1 MDKKNYRRGVGM
13 IIMNHEGRF
22 WLGQRI
28 GTDTWQFPQGGIDK
42 GESVREA
49 MYRELQ
55 EETGLEKEV
64 VEIVSISKRWLVY
77 HIPHLF
83 QRHNKKFD
91 GAMQKWYLL
100 KLTGNDSDF
109 KLDTSGHAEFD
120 DWKWVDYWRPV
131 DEVIKFKREVYE
143 DMLKALAPILFNNEH
158 SIPTKL
164 SRPLQFSAIK
174 L

>member
-13 IIMNHEGRF
+13 IIMNKDSQF
-22 WLGQRI
+22 WLGKRI
-28 GTDTWQFPQGGIDK
+28 NTEAWQFPQGGIDK

-55 EETGLEKEV
+55 EETGLNQEA

-77 HIPHLF
+77 HIPHVF

-100 KLTGNDSDF
+100 KLTGAESSIN
-109 KLDTSGHAEFD
+109 LNATGHAEFD
-120 DWKWVDYWRPV
+120 DWKWGDR
-131 DEVIKFKREVYE
+131 ETAIKSVIKFKRDVY
-143 DMLKALAPILFNNEH
+143 K
-158 SIPTKL
+158 SIFKEFKDVL
-164 SRPLQFSAIK
+164 ERRDND
-174 L
+174 